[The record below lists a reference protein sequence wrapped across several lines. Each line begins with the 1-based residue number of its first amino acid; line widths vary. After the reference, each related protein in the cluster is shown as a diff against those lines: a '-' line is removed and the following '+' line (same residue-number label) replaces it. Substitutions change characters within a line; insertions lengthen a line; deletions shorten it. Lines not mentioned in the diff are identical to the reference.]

1 VSGEAID
8 GRDAVA
14 LARKMKPDIAIV
26 DYSMPV
32 MNGLDVS
39 RRIKSYRLSTEVLIV
54 VSAQAMAFETRR
66 MGVGF

>member
-1 VSGEAID
+1 
-8 GRDAVA
+8 
-14 LARKMKPDIAIV
+14 MKPDIAIV